1 MSYNIDTI
9 EEKNSFMKKRI
20 RKTGKKSNKGK
31 PTKRKQKQ
39 KQKQKQKKETHSQ
52 NACECK
58 EPKRLYEYEAY
69 LQGPPQNKFGGHRTS
84 RIKGLRGNTF
94 GPASPC
100 YTFTKEEREDLERDL
115 REKGGLGAG
124 APGGRG

>member
-58 EPKRLYEYEAY
+58 EPKRLYEYETY
-69 LQGPPQNKFGGHRTS
+69 LQGPPQNKFGGHRT
-84 RIKGLRGNTF
+84 RKIKGLRGNTF

-100 YTFTKEEREDLERDL
+100 YVYTKEEREALERDL
-115 REKGGLGAG
+115 REKGKLEPQQ
-124 APGGRG
+124 PGGRA

>member
-1 MSYNIDTI
+1 
-9 EEKNSFMKKRI
+9 MKKRI

-31 PTKRKQKQ
+31 PT

-58 EPKRLYEYEAY
+58 EPKRLYEYETY

-94 GPASPC
+94 GAASPC
-100 YTFTKEEREDLERDL
+100 YVYTKDERAAFE
-115 REKGGLGAG
+115 AG
-124 APGGRG
+124 FRARGML

>member
-39 KQKQKQKKETHSQ
+39 KQKKETHSQ

-58 EPKRLYEYEAY
+58 EPKRLYEYETY
-69 LQGPPQNKFGGHRTS
+69 LQGPPQNKFGGHRSS
-84 RIKGLRGNTF
+84 RIRGLRGNTF

-100 YTFTKEEREDLERDL
+100 YSYTKEQREALERIL
-115 REKGGLGAG
+115 REKGEL
-124 APGGRG
+124 

>member
-1 MSYNIDTI
+1 
-9 EEKNSFMKKRI
+9 MKKRI
-20 RKTGKKSNKGK
+20 KKTGKKSIKGK
-31 PTKRKQKQ
+31 PTK
-39 KQKQKQKKETHSQ
+39 QKQKKATSSQ
-52 NACECK
+52 KASDYK

-100 YTFTKEEREDLERDL
+100 YSYTKEQREALERIL
-115 REKGGLGAG
+115 REKGKLEPQQ
-124 APGGRG
+124 PGGRA

>member
-1 MSYNIDTI
+1 MT
-9 EEKNSFMKKRI
+9 KRI
-20 RKTGKKSNKGK
+20 NKTGNKSNKGK
-31 PTKRKQKQ
+31 RS
-39 KQKQKQKKETHSQ
+39 KQKQKKETHSQ
-52 NACECK
+52 NASDYK

-115 REKGGLGAG
+115 REKGGLEPQH
-124 APGGRG
+124 PGVRG

>member
-1 MSYNIDTI
+1 MA
-9 EEKNSFMKKRI
+9 KRI
-20 RKTGKKSNKGK
+20 NKTGKKSIKGK
-31 PTKRKQKQ
+31 PTK
-39 KQKQKQKKETHSQ
+39 QKQKKVTHSQ
-52 NACECK
+52 KASDYK

-100 YTFTKEEREDLERDL
+100 YTYTEEEKAAFEAGL
-115 REKGGLGAG
+115 RAEGML
-124 APGGRG
+124 